1 MRKIVIMG
9 ALMMLVVGVFASAA
23 YARTFTCTDLPCY
36 GTNNPDVINE
46 RPAAGT
52 PDEIHG
58 MRGADNINAGISFDD
73 VDVVYGGRGG
83 DTISTDDGDPL
94 DTIYAGPGF
103 DTCRVDAGDDY
114 NNCEVVY
121 IDGVQQP

>member
-23 YARTFTCTDLPCY
+23 YARTFTCTDLPCN

-58 MRGADNINAGISFDD
+58 LRGADNINAGISFDD
-73 VDVVYGGRGG
+73 VDVVYGGKGG
-83 DTISTDDGDPL
+83 DTISTDDYDDL
-94 DTIYAGPGF
+94 DTIYAGMGT
-103 DTCRVDAGDDY
+103 DTCYVDAGDAY
-114 NNCEVVY
+114 FGCEVVY

>member
-46 RPAAGT
+46 RPAFGV
-52 PDEIHG
+52 PDVIYG
-58 MRGADNINAGISFDD
+58 MRGADEINAAISPGDE
-73 VDVVYGGRGG
+73 DVVYGGRGN
-83 DTISTDDGDPL
+83 DTIYTNDGDDL
-94 DTIYAGPGF
+94 DTIYAGRGI
-103 DTCRVDAGDDY
+103 DTCYVDTGDEY
-114 NNCEVVY
+114 HGCEILV
-121 IDGVQQP
+121 D

>member
-52 PDEIHG
+52 ADLIRG
-58 MRGADNINAGISFDD
+58 QRGADVIDAGISFDD

-83 DTISTDDGDPL
+83 DTIYTNDGDPF

-103 DTCRVDAGDDY
+103 DTCYVDTGDEY
-114 NNCEVVY
+114 FNCEVLV
-121 IDGVQQP
+121 D